1 MISGEDLVG
10 ALPRLDHLHVFG
22 HFLAEQV
29 EGDAVVADHRLAH
42 RADRPVERGQH
53 PVGVD
58 ADLMVVGVE
67 ALGDDVRILEF
78 VTLDAA
84 DGFEADR
91 EGLQP
96 VLAGFGQQTD
106 DQAGVDATR
115 QQASDR
121 NIGDQPALNRKTQA
135 RLKPRPPN
143 HVRTSPPCPRAG

>member
-1 MISGEDLVG
+1 M
-10 ALPRLDHLHVFG
+10 FG

-42 RADRPVERGQH
+42 RADRAVERGQH
-53 PVGVD
+53 PVGAD

-67 ALGDDVRILEF
+67 ALGDDVGILEF
-78 VTLDAA
+78 VALHAA
-84 DGFEADR
+84 DGFEADG

-96 VLAGFGQQTD
+96 VLTGLGQQTD

-121 NIGDQPALNRKTQA
+121 DIGDQPALDRKTQ
-135 RLKPRPPN
+135 
-143 HVRTSPPCPRAG
+143 CG